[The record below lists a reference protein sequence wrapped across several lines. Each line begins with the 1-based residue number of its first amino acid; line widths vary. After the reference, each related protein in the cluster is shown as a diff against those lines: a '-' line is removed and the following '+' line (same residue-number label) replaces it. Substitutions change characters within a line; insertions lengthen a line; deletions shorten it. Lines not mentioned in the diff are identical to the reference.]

1 MLSAAPHNLLIFLSL
16 QGPGKQSAEW
26 QPSSFS
32 LKPDQSPN
40 IVRNICQQQFF
51 LSSLFWIQHYCP
63 PFVVVCLKTSQ
74 LTSGWWI
81 CFFPGT
87 FKTTSSLA
95 GFLRD

>member
-1 MLSAAPHNLLIFLSL
+1 L

-26 QPSSFS
+26 QPSSLS
-32 LKPDQSPN
+32 LKPDKSPN
-40 IVRNICQQQFF
+40 IVRHICQQQFF
-51 LSSLFWIQHYCP
+51 SFQSILDPTLLP
-63 PFVVVCLKTSQ
+63 TVCLKTNQ

-81 CFFPGT
+81 CFIPGT